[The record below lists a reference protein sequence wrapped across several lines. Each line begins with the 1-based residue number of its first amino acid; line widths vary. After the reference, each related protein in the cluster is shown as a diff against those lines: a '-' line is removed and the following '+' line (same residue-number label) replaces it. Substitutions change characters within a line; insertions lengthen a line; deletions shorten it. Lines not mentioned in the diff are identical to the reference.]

1 MKFAE
6 MKKKVQKLKM
16 YKNNN
21 NESFEFEA
29 LVRSICLI
37 TVQL

>member
-16 YKNNN
+16 YKNNKIMKV
-21 NESFEFEA
+21 SS
-29 LVRSICLI
+29 LKPW
-37 TVQL
+37 